1 MPPEEFKHDPNA
13 FPFDRACLRRGWS
26 GVSTDWQ
33 AGAKNSAINQGDE
46 KERAACHP
54 DVVKFCKEL
63 IKDGADAD
71 VFGILSCLQTNRR
84 KISKACNEVL
94 ASHGQ

>member
-1 MPPEEFKHDPNA
+1 LGRSAADSSQYRQA
-13 FPFDRACLRRGWS
+13 
-26 GVSTDWQ
+26 
-33 AGAKNSAINQGDE
+33 AGA
-46 KERAACHP
+46 AAATEVLSVLASFNLVP
-54 DVVKFCKEL
+54 AYGRFPPIAGLL

-71 VFGILSCLQTNRR
+71 VFGILSCLQTNRP

>member
-1 MPPEEFKHDPNA
+1 MIRTLFLSIA
-13 FPFDRACLRRGWS
+13 L
-26 GVSTDWQ
+26 VSAV
-33 AGAKNSAINQGDE
+33 AGAAPAQISKPAPVAKNSAVDQGDA

-54 DVVKFCKEL
+54 DVVRFCKEL

-71 VFGILSCLQTNRR
+71 VFGILSCLQTNRP

>member
-1 MPPEEFKHDPNA
+1 
-13 FPFDRACLRRGWS
+13 
-26 GVSTDWQ
+26 
-33 AGAKNSAINQGDE
+33 
-46 KERAACHP
+46 
-54 DVVKFCKEL
+54 VVKFCKEL

-71 VFGILSCLQTNRR
+71 VFGILSCLQTNRP